1 MVKNP
6 PCNGNY
12 RRHQFD
18 YRGHWFNAW
27 SGKTSCQGATKPVSQ
42 LLSPCAMTTEACTP
56 RAHAPLQEK
65 PPPREARAR
74 DYRVA
79 PTCRNWRKPTHNNE
93 DLEQTKLKK
102 LIKLKKEVGRWACI
116 DMGLGV
122 CRQDTVNLGFM
133 RGSQKTS
140 VCLINSL
147 QWVGPESKP
156 SPRTESVGA
165 LILDFSL

>member
-1 MVKNP
+1 MAQWLRIHLVM
-6 PCNGNY
+6 GITG
-12 RRHQFD
+12 D
-18 YRGHWFNAW
+18 
-27 SGKTSCQGATKPVSQ
+27 TSLTTGDTDSMPGPGRPHAREQ
-42 LLSPCAMTTEACTP
+42 LSLCVTTTEACTP
-56 RAHAPLQEK
+56 RARAPQREK
-65 PPPREARAR
+65 PPPREARAH

-93 DLEQTKLKK
+93 DLEQTKVKK

-140 VCLINSL
+140 VCLVNSL

-165 LILDFSL
+165 LILDFQPPEL